1 MHPPRLPPLEPP
13 HPPELAEELARLMP
27 PGLPPLAL
35 FRTLAHN
42 PRVLRKFR
50 QGSLLDRGSIER
62 REREIVILRTC
73 ARCGSEYEWGVHVTV
88 FAARVGLT
96 DAQVAATL
104 LPGAF
109 AVDDAAW
116 SPRDRLL
123 LRVADELHDSSTL
136 SDALWSEL
144 AGSFQP
150 EQLVELIVL
159 AGFYHTV
166 AFVTNALGVPLEASA
181 ARFRSPA
188 VTAATGGLG
197 PVTVKR

>member
-1 MHPPRLPPLEPP
+1 MQPPRLPPLEPP
-13 HPPELAEELARLMP
+13 HPPELAEELARLVP
-27 PGLPPLAL
+27 PGMPPLAL

-50 QGSLLDRGSIER
+50 EGSLLDRGSIGR

-104 LPGAF
+104 RPGA
-109 AVDDAAW
+109 AGVDDAAW

-123 LRVADELHDSSTL
+123 LGLADELHDTCGIG
-136 SDALWSEL
+136 DALWSQL
-144 AGSFQP
+144 AEAFEP
-150 EQLVELIVL
+150 AQLVELIVL

-166 AFVTNALGVPLEASA
+166 AFLTNALHVPLEAFA
-181 ARFRSPA
+181 ARFRWPA
-188 VTAATGGLG
+188 VTAATGR
-197 PVTVKR
+197 V